1 MDFPS
6 LTELKARNTLK
17 WTRYGDDVLPLWVAE
32 SDFSTCPE
40 VKAAIMDAVQ
50 RESFG
55 YPPDGHGLAP
65 ALAAFST
72 TRYGWEIN
80 PARVFPVPDVV
91 RGVYLALS
99 FLTKPESPT
108 IIPAPAYMPF
118 WELTAATGRETMV
131 IDAYG
136 GLDLNDIEDCFKRGA
151 GSLILCNPYNPLGYT
166 FSREFLIELADL
178 TARYDARII
187 SDEIHGPLVYDG
199 THIPAASVSDTAAQ
213 VCVTVTATS
222 KAWNIAGLKCAQ
234 MIFTNDVA
242 RWNAVPWML
251 RDGVSILGLVAAQA
265 CYEAHTSFLDDQVA
279 QLKANRDFLVAEL
292 PKRAPGVLTANP
304 EATYLMWLDFR
315 NTPLADQPA
324 AQLMRK
330 SKIALNEGT
339 TFGQGGEG
347 HARLNFACS
356 PDTLEIAIDRIAS
369 AVAG

>member
-1 MDFPS
+1 M
-6 LTELKARNTLK
+6 
-17 WTRYGDDVLPLWVAE
+17 
-32 SDFSTCPE
+32 
-40 VKAAIMDAVQ
+40 
-50 RESFG
+50 
-55 YPPDGHGLAP
+55 
-65 ALAAFST
+65 
-72 TRYGWEIN
+72 
-80 PARVFPVPDVV
+80 
-91 RGVYLALS
+91 
-99 FLTKPESPT
+99 
-108 IIPAPAYMPF
+108 
-118 WELTAATGRETMV
+118 
-131 IDAYG
+131 
-136 GLDLNDIEDCFKRGA
+136 
-151 GSLILCNPYNPLGYT
+151 
-166 FSREFLIELADL
+166 IELADL

-234 MIFTNDVA
+234 MIFSNDEDVA

-265 CYEAHTSFLDDQVA
+265 CYEAPTNFLDDQVA
-279 QLKANRDFLVAEL
+279 QLKANRDFLVEEL

-330 SKIALNEGT
+330 ATIALNEGT